1 MVIELKNIVKRFGQ
15 NTVVNHVDLT
25 IGDGEFFTLLGPSG
39 CGKTT
44 LLRMIAGFNDPD
56 EGDILFGGESILHLP
71 AHKRDTGM
79 VFQNYALFPHL
90 SVEENVAY
98 GLRARG
104 IKGQEVKDRVKDILE
119 AVQLGDMA
127 SRYPRQLSGGQQQR
141 VALARALVIRPR
153 VLLMDEPLSNLD
165 AKLRVSMREEIR
177 RIQQNLGITTVYVT
191 HDQEEAMAVSD
202 RIAIFYAGHLQQVA
216 SPAAIYFTPANR
228 FTAEFMGS
236 CNILE
241 TQCTAFD
248 AASETAKAVSAAI
261 AEEGVIRLLYL
272 EPALGKEAGLPA
284 VQEFSSPALGHIYGV
299 LLERIARG
307 SPISTAALSE
317 ELSGEEMS
325 LLVSILQ
332 KPELLSKASQ
342 TLRDYINKMREQSA
356 GGSMDLRDLLASRQ
370 EKEKD
375 MRDKYGR

>member
-79 VFQNYALFPHL
+79 VFQNYALFPHM

-104 IKGQEVKDRVKDILE
+104 IKGKEVKDRVKEVLE
-119 AVQLGDMA
+119 SVQLADFA

-153 VLLMDEPLSNLD
+153 VLLCDEPLSNLD

-241 TQCTAFD
+241 TQCVAFD
-248 AASETAKAVSAAI
+248 AASETARAVSG
-261 AEEGVIRLLYL
+261 GVEFTFRAKDAMAGESLPIMLRPDWIELASADAVNRFPGVVRERMFLGDSIVYQV
-272 EPALGKEAGLPA
+272 EALG
-284 VQEFSSPALGHIYGV
+284 
-299 LLERIARG
+299 R
-307 SPISTAALSE
+307 
-317 ELSGEEMS
+317 
-325 LLVSILQ
+325 
-332 KPELLSKASQ
+332 
-342 TLRDYINKMREQSA
+342 TLRVDMSSVNHGHMLEIGEA
-356 GGSMDLRDLLASRQ
+356 VELAFAPESPVTVR
-370 EKEKD
+370 K
-375 MRDKYGR
+375 

>member
-1 MVIELKNIVKRFGQ
+1 MQIVLKNIVKRFGQ
-15 NTVVNHVDLT
+15 NTVVNHVDLV

-44 LLRMIAGFNDPD
+44 LLRMIAGFNQPD
-56 EGDILFGGESILHLP
+56 EGDILFGEESVLHLP

-79 VFQNYALFPHL
+79 VFQNYALFPHMT
-90 SVEENVAY
+90 VAENVAY
-98 GLRARG
+98 GLKARG
-104 IKGQEVKDRVKDILE
+104 VKGQEIKKKVEAILE
-119 AVQLGDMA
+119 SVQLESMG

-216 SPAAIYFTPANR
+216 TPSTIYFSPANR

-241 TQCTAFD
+241 TRCTAFD
-248 AASETAKAVSAAI
+248 AASGMARAESGGAVFTFLSKGAKAGETLNIMLRPDWIVPAGPG
-261 AEEGVIRLLYL
+261 AENRFPATVKERMFLGDSVVYQV
-272 EPALGKEAGLPA
+272 EALGRRLRVDMPSLVHGDMLEAGQNIELCFTP
-284 VQEFSSPALGHIYGV
+284 ESPVTVRA
-299 LLERIARG
+299 
-307 SPISTAALSE
+307 
-317 ELSGEEMS
+317 
-325 LLVSILQ
+325 
-332 KPELLSKASQ
+332 
-342 TLRDYINKMREQSA
+342 
-356 GGSMDLRDLLASRQ
+356 
-370 EKEKD
+370 
-375 MRDKYGR
+375 